1 MSRGFN
7 IKKVIWFIITI
18 QVFIS
23 VTTSYSQEIDSIEV
37 RFKGDD
43 LYVRTSFRP
52 GERFIEEARNGIR
65 KELKIL
71 IDLFRVWENWPDEY
85 IYGVE
90 IINRITGD
98 ALRGEFVATSLNR
111 SRRVIVEKRF
121 RSFDSM
127 ILWLTSINSLHLVNV
142 KSLEPGEYY
151 IKVTVESIIKK
162 LPPVIG
168 YLLFFVPE
176 KEFSISKDSE
186 IFRVG
191 GR

>member
-18 QVFIS
+18 QIFIS